1 MAEEVVD
8 GISSYVSD
16 DLGEA
21 ATAWGNELALENGE
35 ELPEEDNQSMSDSA
49 EEEPVEEFEQD
60 EEYEEDEDEPEE
72 QRFEVKSD
80 GEVKSVTL
88 KELQDNF
95 SKGENYTQKS
105 QGLSEERKAFE
116 NEVAEARQMREQAIS
131 ILESAQ
137 AQTQPVQQD
146 QAYWDNLKDTDPM
159 TYFTERDALRESQMQ
174 EHQRS
179 IQLEQ
184 LRAQESSEM
193 QQQHEQYLSSQR
205 VELKSLV
212 PEWDDV
218 KVADTEKK
226 LVLEWASTQ
235 GRFTKEE
242 LDNAYDARAVAV
254 MRKAML
260 YDKIQEKR
268 KGLKPI
274 QRQSMRAG
282 SQSEEPSKMKA
293 GKASQRLKKS
303 GSVEDAA
310 GVFYNMIRSK

>member
-16 DLGEA
+16 DLCEA

-49 EEEPVEEFEQD
+49 EEEPVEEFEQE
-60 EEYEEDEDEPEE
+60 EEYEEDEEEPEE
-72 QRFEVKSD
+72 QRFDVKSD

-105 QGLSEERKAFE
+105 QGLSEDRKAFE
-116 NEVAEARQMREQAIS
+116 NEVAESRQMREQAIS

-159 TYFTERDALRESQMQ
+159 QFYSERDALRELQV
-174 EHQRS
+174 EN
-179 IQLEQ
+179 Q
-184 LRAQESSEM
+184 LRGQQLQQLKAQESSEM

-293 GKASQRLKKS
+293 GKAAQRLKKS

>member
-1 MAEEVVD
+1 MAEEVID
-8 GISSYVSD
+8 GISSHVGN

-21 ATAWGNELALENGE
+21 AKAWGNELALENGE
-35 ELPEEDNQSMSDSA
+35 ELPEEDNQLMPDSA

-159 TYFTERDALRESQMQ
+159 QWMMERDALRESQM
-174 EHQRS
+174 EN
-179 IQLEQ
+179 Q
-184 LRAQESSEM
+184 LRGQQLQQLKAQESSEM
-193 QQQHEQYLSSQR
+193 QQQQEQYLSSQR
-205 VELKSLV
+205 EELKSLV

>member
-1 MAEEVVD
+1 MQ
-8 GISSYVSD
+8 
-16 DLGEA
+16 
-21 ATAWGNELALENGE
+21 W
-35 ELPEEDNQSMSDSA
+35 M
-49 EEEPVEEFEQD
+49 
-60 EEYEEDEDEPEE
+60 
-72 QRFEVKSD
+72 
-80 GEVKSVTL
+80 
-88 KELQDNF
+88 
-95 SKGENYTQKS
+95 
-105 QGLSEERKAFE
+105 
-116 NEVAEARQMREQAIS
+116 M
-131 ILESAQ
+131 
-137 AQTQPVQQD
+137 
-146 QAYWDNLKDTDPM
+146 
-159 TYFTERDALRESQMQ
+159 ERDALRESQM
-174 EHQRS
+174 EN
-179 IQLEQ
+179 Q
-184 LRAQESSEM
+184 LRGQQLQQLKAQESSEM

>member
-35 ELPEEDNQSMSDSA
+35 ELPEEDNQLMPDSA

-159 TYFTERDALRESQMQ
+159 TYFTERDALRESQM
-174 EHQRS
+174 EN
-179 IQLEQ
+179 Q
-184 LRAQESSEM
+184 LRGQQLQQLKAQESSEM